1 MIKRFLLLPVKG
13 RTDLKLNYDAQQ
25 MSKHIQKAVTTA
37 ILFFCLIQ
45 VPLEAQQTNTYSSHQ
60 YAELVE
66 LAYGQ
71 DQELVNGLQYYNR
84 HPGSQGHPY
93 LLEGLEHQGNVS
105 LRGKL
110 YDGLWLKYDIYY
122 QQVEVDYWTTI
133 GAQNQVIL
141 VSDRVDNFSIGN
153 YFFEKLKLEGEQ
165 EQFYQVLGEGRMV
178 WYIHWEKDLVAISG
192 DSKFTEKYT
201 SPRRSYLLELDASI
215 HPFNNKKSFVQLFP
229 KAIQKDM
236 KKLIKS
242 NKIMIRTASTE
253 QLELFILAASNLLN
267 GGAQ

>member
-1 MIKRFLLLPVKG
+1 
-13 RTDLKLNYDAQQ
+13 
-25 MSKHIQKAVTTA
+25 MSKDIQKTVTTA

-45 VPLEAQQTNTYSSHQ
+45 LPLEAQQTNTYSSQ
-60 YAELVE
+60 KYAELVE
-66 LAYGQ
+66 WAYGQ

-84 HPGSQGHPY
+84 HPGSLGNPY
-93 LLEGLEHQGNVS
+93 LLEGRVHQGNVS

-110 YDGLWLKYDIYY
+110 YDGLWLKYDIYN
-122 QQVEVDYWTTI
+122 QQVEVEYRTMI
-133 GAQNQVIL
+133 GAENQVIL
-141 VSDRVDNFSIGN
+141 VSDRVDNFSIEN

-178 WYIHWEKDLVAISG
+178 WYIRWEKKLEAVSG
-192 DSKFTEKYT
+192 DSRYYEKYS

-229 KAIQKDM
+229 KDIQKDM
-236 KKLIKS
+236 KKLIK
-242 NKIMIRTASTE
+242 NNNIKIRTTSTE
-253 QLELFILAASNLLN
+253 QLELFILAASNLLS

>member
-1 MIKRFLLLPVKG
+1 
-13 RTDLKLNYDAQQ
+13 
-25 MSKHIQKAVTTA
+25 MSKDIQKTATTV

-45 VPLEAQQTNTYSSHQ
+45 LPLEAQERTAEPSHK

-66 LAYGQ
+66 WAYGQ

-84 HPGSQGHPY
+84 HPGSMGNPY
-93 LLEGLEHQGNVS
+93 LLEGLVHQGNVS

-110 YDGLWLKYDIYY
+110 YDGLWLKYDIYN
-122 QQVEVDYWTTI
+122 QQVEVDYRTMI
-133 GAQNQVIL
+133 GAENQVIL

-153 YFFEKLKLEGEQ
+153 YFFDKLKLEGEQ

-178 WYIHWEKDLVAISG
+178 WYIRWEKKLEAVSG
-192 DSKFTEKYT
+192 NSRYYEEYS

-236 KKLIKS
+236 KKLMKS
-242 NKIMIRTASTE
+242 NQLRIRTASTE
-253 QLELFILAASNLLN
+253 QLELFILAASNLLY

>member
-1 MIKRFLLLPVKG
+1 
-13 RTDLKLNYDAQQ
+13 
-25 MSKHIQKAVTTA
+25 MSKDIQKTVTTA
-37 ILFFCLIQ
+37 IFFFCLIQ
-45 VPLEAQQTNTYSSHQ
+45 LPLEAQQTNTYSSQ
-60 YAELVE
+60 KYAELVE
-66 LAYGQ
+66 WAYGQ

-84 HPGSQGHPY
+84 HPQSLGHPY
-93 LLEGLEHQGNVS
+93 LLEGWVHQGNVS

-110 YDGLWLKYDIYY
+110 YDGLWLKYDIYN
-122 QQVEVDYWTTI
+122 QQVEVEYRTII
-133 GAQNQVIL
+133 GANNQVIL

-178 WYIHWEKDLVAISG
+178 WYIRWEKKLEAISG
-192 DSKFTEKYT
+192 NYRFTEEYS

-229 KAIQKDM
+229 EAIQKDM

-242 NKIMIRTASTE
+242 NNIKIRTASTE
-253 QLELFILAASNLLN
+253 QLELFIPAASNLLN

>member
-1 MIKRFLLLPVKG
+1 MRM
-13 RTDLKLNYDAQQ
+13 D
-25 MSKHIQKAVTTA
+25 MHKAVVIT
-37 ILFFCLIQ
+37 IFFLCLIQ
-45 VPLEAQQTNTYSSHQ
+45 LALVAQEGTTDPSQE

-66 LAYGQ
+66 RAYGQ
-71 DQELVNGLQYYNR
+71 DQALVNGLQYYNR
-84 HPGSQGHPY
+84 HPQSLGHPY
-93 LLEGLEHQGNVS
+93 LLEGWVHQGSVS

-110 YDGLWLKYDIYY
+110 YPGLWLKYDIHG
-122 QQVEVDYWTTI
+122 QQVEVEYRTMI
-133 GAQNQVIL
+133 GADNQVVL

-178 WYIHWEKDLVAISG
+178 WYIRWEKKLEAVSG
-192 DSKFTEKYT
+192 NTRFIEEYS

-215 HPFNNKKSFVQLFP
+215 HPFNNKKSFIQLFP

-242 NKIMIRTASTE
+242 NNIQIRTASTE
-253 QLELFILAASNLLN
+253 QLELFILAASNLLDE
-267 GGAQ
+267 GAQ